1 MLNGNKRGRTMLRKL
16 SSVLAGATLIY
27 SIIVATHA
35 DVQNASEAPGVPPRA
50 TVVGREIVY
59 PNGVMVSL
67 DAGTGLSSPTINP
80 DSANRASVISC
91 SPGYICLYENANYG
105 GCRLQFRDRN
115 QCINL
120 SNYGFN
126 DKISSVRN
134 QSNVDVRL
142 FYGANCSG
150 TSRCLNPGS
159 GIPFLGSGDNKFSSL
174 WIYTTATAC

>member
-1 MLNGNKRGRTMLRKL
+1 MLRRL
-16 SSVLAGATLIY
+16 SLVIAGATLIY

-35 DVQNASEAPGVPPRA
+35 DVQNASEASGVPPRA
-50 TVVGREIVY
+50 SLVGREIVY

-80 DSANRASVISC
+80 DSANRATVISC

-105 GCRLQFRDRN
+105 GRRLQFRDRDHRD